1 LRTWHFDVFV
11 ILSALQVEPDQVR
24 EKDTSNAARAAWL
37 RSHRVMV
44 VLGQEKQRLECLL
57 RVMVA
62 SETPCPG
69 LWSSDDALEEMEM

>member
-1 LRTWHFDVFV
+1 
-11 ILSALQVEPDQVR
+11 
-24 EKDTSNAARAAWL
+24 
-37 RSHRVMV
+37 MV

-62 SETPCPG
+62 SEKPCPG